1 VRNWRQSIRNVFL
14 FLKQRTGLTGTLLF
28 MTILLLPAVADA
40 HLVNTGF
47 GTFYDGV
54 AHLFITPSDIL
65 VALGLGLLAGLCGA
79 ADSRAAIIAMPAAW
93 LTGELIGSI
102 YPAIITLP
110 WLTTLSFGIVGV
122 LVALNAKIPQRV
134 LLMLT
139 CGAGLL
145 HGFVNGATMAAAGT
159 DRLAML
165 GAAVAV
171 FVVITLLAALVVS
184 MRAQWS
190 RIVVRV
196 AGSWIAAI
204 GLLMIGWLVKG
215 GG

>member
-1 VRNWRQSIRNVFL
+1 MKTWRENTRDIFL
-14 FLKQRTGLTGTLLF
+14 FLEERSGLTGTLLF
-28 MTILLLPAVADA
+28 LTLLLLPAVAEA

-79 ADSRAAIIAMPAAW
+79 AASRWTIIAMPAAW

-102 YPAIITLP
+102 SPALITLP

-122 LVALNAKIPQRV
+122 LVALNAKIPRTV
-134 LLMLT
+134 LLLLT
-139 CGAGLL
+139 SAAGLL

-159 DRLAML
+159 DRLGML
-165 GAAVAV
+165 GAALAV

-184 MRAQWS
+184 LRAQWS
-190 RIVVRV
+190 RIAVRV

>member
-1 VRNWRQSIRNVFL
+1 MSVMS
-14 FLKQRTGLTGTLLF
+14 
-28 MTILLLPAVADA
+28 LLLLRGSADA

-54 AHLFITPSDIL
+54 VHLFITPSDIL

-79 ADSRAAIIAMPAAW
+79 SASRGAIIALPAAW
-93 LTGELIGSI
+93 LTSEMIGSI
-102 YPAIITLP
+102 YPAAITLP
-110 WLTTLSFGIVGV
+110 WLTTLSFGTVGI
-122 LVALNAKIPQRV
+122 LVALNANMPRTL

-159 DRLAML
+159 DQLGML
-165 GAAVAV
+165 GAAIAV
-171 FVVITLLAALVVS
+171 FVTVTLIAAQVVS
-184 MRAQWS
+184 LRAQWS

-204 GLLMIGWLVKG
+204 GMLMLGWLVKG
-215 GG
+215 NG